1 MARARAWV
9 GFGTLAL
16 GVLLVARPHAT
27 VIVGVKLLSGGIVLA
42 ADSSTLDDQGVL
54 LDQKVCKLVA
64 GEHHVIGVAGTTI
77 GASFNAFQLAAA
89 AVHGARTVSDVNQR
103 FLAAVEPP
111 LRDLVRASMRTPT
124 AIWPTIA
131 SPCRDDQRETCGNLL
146 QYVIA
151 GDQAGTLSASTF
163 ALNFRAPARPT
174 LTADQ
179 VKLSVAIEG
188 FEPEL
193 VNGGTPVSRPF
204 AAGTFDAIANDLRP
218 ALFPVRDAQ
227 EARAAVERLLAKQLA
242 ATPARTSGP
251 IDVIELRNGRP
262 PVWLAQ
268 KPECRS

>member
-1 MARARAWV
+1 MARARAWM

-27 VIVGVKLLSGGIVLA
+27 VIVGVQLSSGGIVLA
-42 ADSSTLDDQGVL
+42 ADSSTVDDQGVL

-64 GEHHVIGVAGTTI
+64 GERHVIGVAGTTI

-89 AVHGARTVSDVNQR
+89 AVHGARTVADVNQR
-103 FLAAVEPP
+103 FLTAVEPP
-111 LRDLVRASMRTPT
+111 LRDLVRASIRTPT
-124 AIWPTIA
+124 PIWPTIA
-131 SPCRDDQRETCGNLL
+131 SPCHDDARETCGNLL

-151 GDQAGTLSASTF
+151 GDEADQLSVSTF
-163 ALNFRAPARPT
+163 ALNFRAPASTT

-188 FEPEL
+188 FDPEL
-193 VNGGTPVSRPF
+193 AETWMRVNRPF
-204 AAGTFDAIANDLRP
+204 AVGTFDAIASDLRAAFFP
-218 ALFPVRDAQ
+218 ARDTQ
-227 EARAAVERLLAKQLA
+227 EARAAMERLLAKQLA
-242 ATPARTSGP
+242 DAPTRTRGP